1 MHDFQI
7 CWIDSIYD
15 RFPNIPYQL
24 TSILIAISCYLT
36 AITPLLLIRELY
48 LATAWPLVL
57 GAIGIAWVCGSCRWA
72 TKTYGTVLDKV
83 SSIIDPDFS
92 ETFIKHK
99 SETFDKMACRD
110 LHVRP
115 ALIIW
120 GIFSVV
126 LVLSW
131 LGVVRHEYV
140 SYVFFMPSRWYR
152 PHLIAWRLA
161 TVIMFALPIILVIY
175 TTGRMLILHTMLVC
189 RIANLKF
196 QPSARLCLRLSRPML
211 NFGIVASMT
220 WSVGVGFFA
229 ILYQPELDFFR
240 MAILATLGGVGA
252 LGFIIPV
259 IRLRKK
265 LFAMRDQRTEAL
277 IRFLAQKL
285 ESIKVPPADPSL
297 LIELYQLEEQIE
309 LNSRMD
315 SMFVGWQYV
324 LWTLSSVVTPLLI
337 AVVQARLQL

>member
-1 MHDFQI
+1 
-7 CWIDSIYD
+7 
-15 RFPNIPYQL
+15 
-24 TSILIAISCYLT
+24 
-36 AITPLLLIRELY
+36 
-48 LATAWPLVL
+48 
-57 GAIGIAWVCGSCRWA
+57 
-72 TKTYGTVLDKV
+72 
-83 SSIIDPDFS
+83 
-92 ETFIKHK
+92 
-99 SETFDKMACRD
+99 
-110 LHVRP
+110 
-115 ALIIW
+115 
-120 GIFSVV
+120 
-126 LVLSW
+126 
-131 LGVVRHEYV
+131 
-140 SYVFFMPSRWYR
+140 
-152 PHLIAWRLA
+152 
-161 TVIMFALPIILVIY
+161 
-175 TTGRMLILHTMLVC
+175 
-189 RIANLKF
+189 
-196 QPSARLCLRLSRPML
+196 ML